1 VCLSYCDDLL
11 FNTSEGVSEASRA
24 HSRPHIHTDNEF
36 IMSGIEVAGIV
47 LGAIPLVISGLEH
60 YGEGARTIRSMWDYP
75 KEFATLSRRL
85 RVENETFRNTMEL
98 VLSGFVGDGTL
109 SDMLTQPGGQAWTET
124 RIEQELHRTLQG
136 SHAVFLETVV
146 DMNRALVT
154 FMERL
159 RLDTDGKVSLVKV
172 CAFSACYVDRQ
183 TGPIQQPQIVP

>member
-1 VCLSYCDDLL
+1 MH
-11 FNTSEGVSEASRA
+11 THA
-24 HSRPHIHTDNEF
+24 HTHIHTDDSF

-60 YGEGARTIRSMWDYP
+60 YGEGARTIRSMLDCP

-109 SDMLTQPGGQAWTET
+109 SDMLTQPGGKAWTET
-124 RIEQELHRTLQG
+124 RIEQELRRTLQG

-154 FMERL
+154 FIERL
-159 RLDTDGKVSLVKV
+159 RLDADGKVRLVKV
-172 CAFSACYVDRQ
+172 SALPESYVDRQ
-183 TGPIQQPQIVP
+183 NRARSTTPNRSKKRVSASDSRSRGPRTRI